1 MRRRSKLSKSTE
13 ADFWAEFHR
22 VHGGNISANVGTIKV
37 TTEEDK
43 D

>member
-1 MRRRSKLSKSTE
+1 MRRRSKLIKLTE
-13 ADFWAEFHR
+13 DNFWAEFHR
-22 VHGGNISANVGTIKV
+22 VHGGNISTNVGTIKV